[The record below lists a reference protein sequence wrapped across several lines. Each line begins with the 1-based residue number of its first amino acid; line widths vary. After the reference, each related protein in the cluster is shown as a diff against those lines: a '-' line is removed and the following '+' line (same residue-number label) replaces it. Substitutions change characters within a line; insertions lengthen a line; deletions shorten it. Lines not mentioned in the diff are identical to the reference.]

1 MGVFLCFFIA
11 CVLWFKRNRIL
22 ADKILA
28 LWMIIFGL
36 DLLGCNAYLLGFCEK
51 YPHLIGITVPRS
63 LLHGPMLYLYTVSF
77 IRKEKNLKRTDYFHF
92 IPAFVVFLY
101 MFNFYF
107 FYSPEEKLMVYNKEV
122 SDFAVFSIVLF
133 ITSIVSSIFYCI
145 IAYRVAE
152 KYGRLIDINL
162 SYGENF
168 NLNWIK
174 FSILGMGL
182 IFFLVFSFVVLG
194 TLLNYE
200 VYVKSNY
207 FISLFVILFICFIG
221 FFGIRQRDVF
231 ASDLSLRSRI
241 LDSSFA
247 PSYSKSG
254 LKEEVAI
261 EAHKKLIDF
270 MNSQKPYLD
279 PKLTLGGLSDMMKL
293 SPNHLSQIINQY
305 EKMNFRDFVNKY
317 RVIEFEMRAK
327 QNSGY
332 SIIALAFDAGFN
344 SKSSFNISYKKFR
357 DITPSQYISG
367 INID

>member
-1 MGVFLCFFIA
+1 MFFGELLDFEFSFNI
-11 CVLWFKRNRIL
+11 NY
-22 ADKILA
+22 
-28 LWMIIFGL
+28 II
-36 DLLGCNAYLLGFCEK
+36 
-51 YPHLIGITVPRS
+51 S
-63 LLHGPMLYLYTVSF
+63 LLV
-77 IRKEKNLKRTDYFHF
+77 I
-92 IPAFVVFLY
+92 
-101 MFNFYF
+101 
-107 FYSPEEKLMVYNKEV
+107 
-122 SDFAVFSIVLF
+122 
-133 ITSIVSSIFYCI
+133 
-145 IAYRVAE
+145 
-152 KYGRLIDINL
+152 
-162 SYGENF
+162 
-168 NLNWIK
+168 
-174 FSILGMGL
+174 
-182 IFFLVFSFVVLG
+182 SFV
-194 TLLNYE
+194 
-200 VYVKSNY
+200 
-207 FISLFVILFICFIG
+207 CFIG
-221 FFGIRQRDVF
+221 FFGIRQRDVL
-231 ASDLSLRSRI
+231 ASDLSLRSSI

-357 DITPSQYISG
+357 DITPSEYMSG